1 MCPTFGL
8 RHTVIGGPSADKTY
22 RRQRLL
28 SPFLGSLKKIKC
40 RPVPLSPTARTRA
53 YVDRGIQEHPEG
65 VVIRKRFA
73 YFDFI
78 VIVAGLSPSDSAVRT
93 IEETNYSMGMQ
104 ILFDRGG

>member
-8 RHTVIGGPSADKTY
+8 RHIVIGGPSADKTY
-22 RRQRLL
+22 RRQSLL
-28 SPFLGSLKKIKC
+28 PPFLGSLEKKY

-78 VIVAGLSPSDSAVRT
+78 VLVTGLSPSDSAVRT